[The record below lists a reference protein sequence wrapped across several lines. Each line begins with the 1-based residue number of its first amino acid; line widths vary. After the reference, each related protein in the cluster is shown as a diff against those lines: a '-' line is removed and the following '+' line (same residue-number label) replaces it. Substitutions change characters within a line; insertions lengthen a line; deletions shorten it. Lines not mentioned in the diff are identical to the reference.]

1 MSATTASASSNVW
14 EAIDNEKRRDRFIRK
29 VSVTSWTITFL
40 LVVVLGAILVSETI
54 FAAKTVM
61 GVGMGWQL
69 ALPLMMP
76 LVISLGVL
84 SVLIATLSTVA
95 IFLRLRTSSLNEIQL
110 RLAALEDMI
119 VARTDNAK

>member
-1 MSATTASASSNVW
+1 MRATTVSASSNVW

>member
-1 MSATTASASSNVW
+1 MSATTVSASGNVW

-29 VSVTSWTITFL
+29 VSITSWTITFL
-40 LVVVLGAILVSETI
+40 LVVALGVILVSQTI
-54 FAAKTVM
+54 FAARTM
-61 GVGMGWQL
+61 MSVGMGWQL

-76 LVISLGVL
+76 LVISLGIL

-95 IFLRLRTSSLNEIQL
+95 VFLRLRTASLDEIQL
-110 RLAALEDMI
+110 RLTALEDMI

>member
-1 MSATTASASSNVW
+1 MSTTTASASSNVW
-14 EAIDNEKRRDRFIRK
+14 EAIDTEKRRDRFIRK
-29 VSVTSWTITFL
+29 VSIISWTITFL
-40 LVVVLGAILVSETI
+40 LVVALGAILVSQVI
-54 FAAKTVM
+54 FVAKTLG

-76 LVISLGVL
+76 LVISLGIL

>member
-14 EAIDNEKRRDRFIRK
+14 EAIDTEKRRDRFIRK
-29 VSVTSWTITFL
+29 VSIISWTITFL
-40 LVVVLGAILVSETI
+40 LVVALGAILVSQMI
-54 FAAKTVM
+54 FVAKTLG

-76 LVISLGVL
+76 LVISLGIL

>member
-14 EAIDNEKRRDRFIRK
+14 EAIDTEKRRDRFIRK
-29 VSVTSWTITFL
+29 VSITSWTITFL
-40 LVVVLGAILVSETI
+40 LVVALGAILVSQMI
-54 FAAKTVM
+54 FVAKTLG
-61 GVGMGWQL
+61 GVGMGWHL

-76 LVISLGVL
+76 LVISLGIL

>member
-14 EAIDNEKRRDRFIRK
+14 EAIDTEKRRDRFIRK
-29 VSVTSWTITFL
+29 VSITSWTITFL
-40 LVVVLGAILVSETI
+40 LVVALGAILVSQVI
-54 FAAKTVM
+54 FVAKTLG

-76 LVISLGVL
+76 LVISLGIL
-84 SVLIATLSTVA
+84 SALIATLSTVA

>member
-1 MSATTASASSNVW
+1 MSATTVSASSNVW

>member
-1 MSATTASASSNVW
+1 MSATTVSASSNVW

-69 ALPLMMP
+69 ALPLLMP